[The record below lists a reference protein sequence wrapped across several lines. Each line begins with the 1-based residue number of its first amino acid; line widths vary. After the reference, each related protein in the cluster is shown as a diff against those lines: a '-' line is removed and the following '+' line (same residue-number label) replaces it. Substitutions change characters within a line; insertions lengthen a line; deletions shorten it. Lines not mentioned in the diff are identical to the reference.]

1 MTIVTDRLVI
11 EPLTIT
17 HAPAYLAYLTR
28 NRAHLEP
35 WEPARQP
42 EFYTL
47 AYHMAAIA
55 AHELDPLAGT
65 SARFVGFARDGR
77 DDVVTNVNLWMITRG
92 VGHHATIGY
101 SVDASAQGA
110 GIATEAVGA
119 VVRYAFET
127 LGLHRVQTSYQ
138 PTNERSGRVLR
149 KLGFV
154 VEGYARDYLLV
165 AGAWRDGILV
175 SRTNPEWRPASR

>member
-1 MTIVTDRLVI
+1 MTTIVTDRLVI
-11 EPLTIT
+11 EPLTID
-17 HAPAYLAYLTR
+17 HARAYLAYVTR

-42 EFYTL
+42 EFFTL
-47 AYHMAAIA
+47 AFHMAAIA
-55 AHELDPLAGT
+55 ASELDARAGT
-65 SARFVGFARDGR
+65 SLRFVAFARERGEIR
-77 DDVVTNVNLWMITRG
+77 ASVNLWTIARG
-92 VGHHATIGY
+92 VTHSATLGY

-110 GIATEAVGA
+110 GIATEAAGA
-119 VVRYAFET
+119 VVRHAFET

-154 VEGYARDYLLV
+154 VEGYARDYLYL
-165 AGAWRDGILV
+165 AGAWQDGILV
-175 SRTNPEWRPASR
+175 SRTNPDWRPPAP